1 MPRSKQRN
9 TSINRLAR
17 EVTAH
22 FDASTQAVAARVDSL
37 VEFFNAWNRATGGAP
52 PTLGGGRNLHLL
64 KMTQGVYQRVMTELG
79 ERRPEAAGVLLGP
92 TDNEPLVTHFVLD
105 SSGVGTY
112 ASFSL
117 DAQFLNRVLAQ
128 YRGCGLTCVGIAH
141 SHPTG
146 VTSPSMGDR
155 QYLAEMFRQ
164 TGTEQPF
171 LFPVFCDNQ
180 LHPYLALPSSRI
192 PEIVPATL
200 VLV

>member
-1 MPRSKQRN
+1 MPRKQRN
-9 TSINRLAR
+9 TSVNRLSR
-17 EVTAH
+17 EVAAH
-22 FDASTQAVAARVDSL
+22 VDAATELIATRVDR
-37 VEFFNAWNRATGGAP
+37 VWEFLSTRGDEPQAGATLL
-52 PTLGGGRNLHLL
+52 TGGRNLHFL
-64 KMTQGVYQRVMTELG
+64 KMTQGAYQRVMTELG

-155 QYLAEMFRQ
+155 QYLAELFRQ
-164 TGTEQPF
+164 TGTEHPF
-171 LFPVFCDNQ
+171 LFPVFCDHQ
-180 LHPYLALPSSRI
+180 LHPYLALPGSRI
-192 PEIVPATL
+192 PEIVPAAL